1 MALPA
6 HKVVKNMKKTRTT
19 TALVLALSAALA
31 AVPLPVM
38 AAGPLAV
45 KVNSGYDE
53 ETWARLQDNVLEYD
67 EIPNLIHEFN
77 VNIRQTLDDLE
88 KTRQTLL
95 RNADELASHERR
107 MENLK
112 DAAMEAGDLEA
123 LKNYATQEYVLGRT
137 SKGIE
142 SNAINLLN
150 KRTVANLQQGE
161 DTMTQIAQGLMI
173 SYDTLTKQRE
183 TLTRLQELYDRQYQ
197 MAVNRRSLGLATD
210 TDVLTAQTNQLSVQG
225 NIQSLDGG
233 LLQLK
238 PTLCTLTG
246 WAADADPVIASIP
259 PVDMSRIGSMNL
271 EEDTRKAIGNNH
283 TLIEQRHSALGR
295 TNDGTAAR
303 TAYIEEGDQK
313 LTIKMQQLYD
323 DVAAKKTAY
332 EAAEA
337 GYQSAQKSAEGYER
351 MYGQGLMSEAEYLGG
366 MISYYQKKAG
376 FESSDT
382 ALRLAIETY
391 EWAVKGFV
399 EIE

>member
-1 MALPA
+1 
-6 HKVVKNMKKTRTT
+6 MKKTRTT
-19 TALVLALSAALA
+19 AVILAMSAVLTAAPMPVL
-31 AVPLPVM
+31 

-53 ETWARLQDNVLEYD
+53 ETWAKLQDNVLEYD

-77 VNIRQTLDDLE
+77 VNMRQTLDDLE
-88 KTRQTLL
+88 KTRQDLL
-95 RNADELASHERR
+95 RSADELASHQHR

-112 DAAMEAGDLEA
+112 GDAKDAGDVEA
-123 LKNYATQEYVLGRT
+123 LKNYATQEYVLGLT

-150 KRTVANLQQGE
+150 KRTVAGLQQGE
-161 DTMTQIAQGLMI
+161 DTMTQMAQGLMI
-173 SYDTLTKQRE
+173 SCDSLSKQRE
-183 TLTRLQELYDRQYQ
+183 TLSKLQELYDRQYQ
-197 MAVNRRSLGLATD
+197 MAVNRRTLGLVTD
-210 TDVLTAQTNQLSVQG
+210 TDVLLAQTNQLSAMG
-225 NIQSLDGG
+225 NIQSIDGV
-233 LLQLK
+233 LMKLK
-238 PTLCTLTG
+238 PTLCALTG

-259 PVDMSRIGSMNL
+259 PVDMSRIGTMNL

-283 TLIEQRHSALGR
+283 TLIEQRHSAAGK

-303 TAYIEEGDQK
+303 MAYIEEGDQK
-313 LTIKMQQLYD
+313 LTIKMQQLYN

-332 EAAEA
+332 EAAQA
-337 GYQSAQKSAEGYER
+337 GYQSAQKSADGYER

-366 MISYYQKKAG
+366 MIAYYQKKAG

-399 EIE
+399 DIE

>member
-1 MALPA
+1 
-6 HKVVKNMKKTRTT
+6 MKKTRKT
-19 TALVLALSAALA
+19 TAMVLALSAALT
-31 AVPLPVM
+31 AVPMPAM

-53 ETWARLQDNVLEYD
+53 ETWAKLQDNVLEYD

-88 KTRQTLL
+88 KTRQDLL
-95 RNADELASHERR
+95 RSADELASHQHR

-112 DAAMEAGDLEA
+112 DAAKDAGDIEA
-123 LKNYATQEYVLGRT
+123 LKNYATQEYVLGLT

-150 KRTVANLQQGE
+150 KRAVAGLQQGE

-173 SYDTLTKQRE
+173 SYDSFSKQRE
-183 TLTRLQELYDRQYQ
+183 TLSKLQELYDRQYQ
-197 MAVNRRSLGLATD
+197 MAVNRRNLGLATD
-210 TDVLTAQTNQLSVQG
+210 TDVLTAQTNQLSAQG

-246 WAADADPVIASIP
+246 WAADADPVIAPVP
-259 PVDMSRIGSMNL
+259 PADMSRIETMNL

-283 TLIEQRHSALGR
+283 TLIEQRHSPAGK
-295 TNDGTAAR
+295 TNDGTTAR
-303 TAYIEEGDQK
+303 MAYIEEGDQK
-313 LTIKMQQLYD
+313 LTIKMQQLYN

-332 EAAEA
+332 EAAQA

-351 MYGQGLMSEAEYLGG
+351 MYAQGLMSEAEYLGG
-366 MISYYQKKAG
+366 MIAYYQKKAS

-391 EWAVKGFV
+391 DWAIKGFV

>member
-1 MALPA
+1 
-6 HKVVKNMKKTRTT
+6 MKKTRKTM
-19 TALVLALSAALA
+19 ALPLALSMALA
-31 AVPLPVM
+31 AAPLPVM

-67 EIPNLIHEFN
+67 EIPNLVHEFN
-77 VNIRQTLDDLE
+77 SNMKQTWDDLE
-88 KTRQTLL
+88 KTRENLL
-95 RNADELASHERR
+95 RNADELASHQRR
-107 MENLK
+107 MEDLMDTAK
-112 DAAMEAGDLEA
+112 DEGNMEAAG
-123 LKNYATQEYVLGRT
+123 NYGMQEYVLGVT

-142 SNAINLLN
+142 SGAINMLN
-150 KRTVANLQQGE
+150 KKTVAGIQQGE
-161 DTMTQIAQGLMI
+161 DTITQMAQSLMI
-173 SYDTLTKQRE
+173 SYDSLSKQRE
-183 TLTRLQELYDRQYQ
+183 TLTRLQELYEKQYQ
-197 MAVNRRSLGLATD
+197 MAVNRRNLGLATD
-210 TDVLTAQTNQLSVQG
+210 TETLTAQTNQLSALG
-225 NIQSLDGG
+225 NIQSIDSG

-259 PVDMSRIGSMNL
+259 PVDMSGIGTMNL

-283 TLIEQRHSALGR
+283 TLIEQRHSAAGK

-303 TAYIEEGDQK
+303 MAYIEEGDQK

-332 EAAEA
+332 EAAQA

-351 MYGQGLMSEAEYLGG
+351 MYGLGLMSEADYLGG

-376 FESSDT
+376 FESADT

-391 EWAVKGFV
+391 EWAVKGFTEV
-399 EIE
+399 E

>member
-1 MALPA
+1 MALA
-6 HKVVKNMKKTRTT
+6 
-19 TALVLALSAALA
+19 LALSMALA
-31 AVPLPVM
+31 AAPLPVM

-67 EIPNLIHEFN
+67 EIPNLVHEFN
-77 VNIRQTLDDLE
+77 SSVKQTWDELE
-88 KTRQTLL
+88 KTREDLL
-95 RNADELASHERR
+95 RNADELASHQRR
-107 MENLK
+107 MEDLMDTAK
-112 DAAMEAGDLEA
+112 DEGNMEAAG
-123 LKNYATQEYVLGRT
+123 NYGMQEYVLGMT

-142 SNAINLLN
+142 SGAINMLN
-150 KRTVANLQQGE
+150 KKTVAGLQQRE
-161 DTMTQIAQGLMI
+161 DAITQMAQSLMI
-173 SYDTLTKQRE
+173 SYDSLSKQRE
-183 TLTRLQELYDRQYQ
+183 TLTRLQELYEKQRQ
-197 MAVNRRSLGLATD
+197 MAVNRRNLGLATD
-210 TDVLTAQTNQLSVQG
+210 TETLTAQTNQLLALG
-225 NIQSLDGG
+225 NIQSIDSG

-259 PVDMSRIGSMNL
+259 SVDMSRIGTMNL

-283 TLIEQRHSALGR
+283 TLIGQRHSAAGK

-303 TAYIEEGDQK
+303 MAYIEEGDQK
-313 LTIKMQQLYD
+313 LTIKMQQLYG

-332 EAAEA
+332 EAAQA

-351 MYGQGLMSEAEYLGG
+351 MHGLGLISEADYLGG

-376 FESSDT
+376 LESADM

-399 EIE
+399 EVE